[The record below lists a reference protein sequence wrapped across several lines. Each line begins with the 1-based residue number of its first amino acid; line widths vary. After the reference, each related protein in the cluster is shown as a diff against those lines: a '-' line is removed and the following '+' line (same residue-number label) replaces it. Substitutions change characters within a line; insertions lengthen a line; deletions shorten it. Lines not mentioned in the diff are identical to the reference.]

1 MLSIVVIAYLEI
13 KAVVTDN
20 IFHIV
25 IIHQSVMD
33 YQKRKILGRDFILSI
48 DCSVRYWYMD
58 IAFKSEGRKGYV
70 TREPEGLVIFMKYIY
85 EGNAAQL
92 DH

>member
-25 IIHQSVMD
+25 MYIKVQRII
-33 YQKRKILGRDFILSI
+33 KREKMLGRDFILSI
-48 DCSVRYWYMD
+48 DCSLDFD
-58 IAFKSEGRKGYV
+58 IWTLHSKVKVERDSS
-70 TREPEGLVIFMKYIY
+70 PENQK
-85 EGNAAQL
+85 
-92 DH
+92 D